1 MTQPDNN
8 KELHSFVKLA
18 IGYLGIMAG
27 FATLGLVFYEIGA
40 REGPA
45 ILSAPPFVPSD
56 VYAISIAFFW
66 TLIALSLIGLLALV
80 KNLRIGAYIA
90 FIALVVS
97 LFAPYDKQT
106 GTAPFTI
113 IWWFAIPNAIVG
125 MLLLKAFSTLSPV
138 ASGIFI
144 KRQQD

>member
-1 MTQPDNN
+1 MTHLDNK

-27 FATLGLVFYEIGA
+27 FAVLGLVFYEIGA

-56 VYAISIAFFW
+56 EYAISIAFFW
-66 TLIALSLIGLLALV
+66 TLIGLSLIGLFALV
-80 KNLRIGAYIA
+80 KNLRIGAYVA

-113 IWWFAIPNAIVG
+113 IWWFAIPNAVVG
-125 MLLLKAFSTLSPV
+125 ILLLKEFSTLSPA
-138 ASGIFI
+138 ASGMLVG
-144 KRQQD
+144 RQQK